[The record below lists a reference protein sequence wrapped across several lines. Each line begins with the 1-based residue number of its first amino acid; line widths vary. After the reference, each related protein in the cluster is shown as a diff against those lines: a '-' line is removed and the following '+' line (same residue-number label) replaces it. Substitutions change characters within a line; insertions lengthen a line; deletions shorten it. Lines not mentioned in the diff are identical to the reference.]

1 MRPDP
6 AALFHEI
13 DIIDHL
19 TRELQKTGAWDRAEA
34 IRLLRRHL
42 ALEPAAAEACGAGG
56 AAPERLSEAALAEL
70 LLKTRG
76 VLSAQLF
83 PGA

>member
-13 DIIDHL
+13 DMIDHL

-42 ALEPAAAEACGAGG
+42 ALEPAAAEACGA
-56 AAPERLSEAALAEL
+56 APERLSEAALAEL
-70 LLKTRG
+70 LLKTRA